1 MNGTNRL
8 PLVGLVVMII
18 VAVFA
23 LALQQSA
30 VNDLRTQMTRAAQS
44 DSDKG
49 TAVAMAQA
57 ASGTQAQAEVGQ
69 STALAAAQGAG
80 TAQATAQS
88 AARTAAALVNDAGT
102 RSAEFA
108 STSTANSEAMR
119 VTVTMNAYIVAT
131 LQAESTAEVA
141 TLQGQLAEQS
151 TQQADTAAQLGTAT
165 AQVDLA
171 EFARKAAE
179 DDRTSALNQLWAMGT
194 RQAESSS
201 QLATAQ
207 ALLTNA
213 PPVTNAPSATSTPEP
228 PATTVNNS
236 TEPTATSGSTTSSG
250 PASNGPLAQTFTSTD
265 KKVQVSYPDGWFV
278 QETQSGTIVIVNDES
293 MFTRTSNK
301 ITTGQVE
308 VDVVAGTY
316 TQFNLTPG
324 TTPDELIKLITDN
337 IKSQQPAYK
346 VSEPA
351 SITIGDYPAVQVLV
365 DDGVN
370 DLSINVL
377 QLTKNAVALIYG
389 LSAKGEGA
397 AHMDQ
402 VLTIAASVIY
412 TE

>member
-69 STALAAAQGAG
+69 ATALAAAQGAG

-88 AARTAAALVNDAGT
+88 AAGTAAALVDDAGT

-108 STSTANSEAMR
+108 ATTTANSDA
-119 VTVTMNAYIVAT
+119 VQATVTMNAYNVAT

-151 TQQADTAAQLGTAT
+151 TQQADTVAQLGTAT
-165 AQVDLA
+165 AQLDLA
-171 EFARKAAE
+171 EFARQAAE
-179 DDRTSALNQLWAMGT
+179 DDRTNALNQLWAMGT
-194 RQAESSS
+194 RQADSSS

-213 PPVTNAPSATSTPEP
+213 PPATAAPPATSTPEP
-228 PATTVNNS
+228 AATTINNS
-236 TEPTATSGSTTSSG
+236 TEPTAASGSTTSSA
-250 PASNGPLAQTFTSTD
+250 PASNGPVAQSFTSTD
-265 KKVQVSYPDGWFV
+265 KKVKVGYPDGWFV
-278 QETQSGTIVIVNDES
+278 QETQSGTIVVVNQEA

-301 ITTGQVE
+301 ITTGQIE

-337 IKSQQPAYK
+337 IKAQQPTYT
-346 VSEPA
+346 VSAPTP
-351 SITIGDYPAVQVLV
+351 ITIGKYPAVQVLV
-365 DDGVN
+365 DDGEN
-370 DLSINVL
+370 DLSINVV
-377 QLTKNAVALIYG
+377 QLTQNAIALIYG

-397 AHMDQ
+397 TNMDQ
-402 VLTIAASVIY
+402 VLTIAASVTY